1 MEKEFAAL
9 KIMLDFEKRK
19 LSEFEKCLCE
29 YNDYYIKTEE
39 FRSEGDYSF
48 KTLMLKDAIRFC
60 GCRIN
65 LNYPQ
70 TIMELHN
77 NPGECMRIFD
87 SRWLISTLLDCLPRY
102 IFDKNFLAKLV
113 TSYSLLLDK
122 NYDITEAANAIVN
135 FLNYIVKSNNF
146 NRTFTIIDLYNKYL
160 EQQHKMKL
168 NELKRFLKLSANYTK
183 RLQANEKIEN
193 LLDEVIMPKDFS
205 ILKREKFEELLNRD
219 LTEELDALT
228 YAYAKLDDE
237 ARVETDNEIIKT
249 RIKEMSKR

>member
-1 MEKEFAAL
+1 MEIEFAAL

-39 FRSEGDYSF
+39 FRGEGDYSF

-60 GCRIN
+60 GWRIN

-87 SRWLISTLLDCLPRY
+87 SRWLISTLLDCLPCY
-102 IFDKNFLAKLV
+102 IF
-113 TSYSLLLDK
+113 DK